1 MTSPSVLTKT
11 PKSETEGAL
20 ARQVTDFI
28 ELAKRG
34 IIARS
39 QGRVQSL
46 DEVIAE
52 LDIR

>member
-1 MTSPSVLTKT
+1 MTSPSVLTRA
-11 PKSETEGAL
+11 PKSEAPDAL
-20 ARQVTDFI
+20 AQQMADFL

-39 QGRVQSL
+39 QGKVQSL